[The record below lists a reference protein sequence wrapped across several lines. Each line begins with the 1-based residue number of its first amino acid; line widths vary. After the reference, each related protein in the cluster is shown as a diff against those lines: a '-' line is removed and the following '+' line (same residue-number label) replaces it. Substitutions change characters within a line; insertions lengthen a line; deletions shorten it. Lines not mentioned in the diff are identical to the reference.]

1 LIYFHSVR
9 IVGIRRKSHQ
19 DAFMQYENDKTIGFL
34 YLKVEEKLVD
44 DVEPIICANK
54 ILKVGTFSVLINLF
68 LINIMKTGNRQLHI
82 S

>member
-1 LIYFHSVR
+1 
-9 IVGIRRKSHQ
+9 
-19 DAFMQYENDKTIGFL
+19 MQYENDKTIGFL

-68 LINIMKTGNRQLHI
+68 
-82 S
+82 